1 MRLQAKRLPDA
12 VYRRFRQLRVSLAIQ
27 QRQGRL
33 RATLTALYSGLN
45 LMLSKEMRSWIFNF
59 QPAVEEIDLGKGYQT
74 SCVRKK
80 SWPRIWTRSNIF
92 VILSKFG
99 LSLAT
104 VGNSRTS

>member
-1 MRLQAKRLPDA
+1 
-12 VYRRFRQLRVSLAIQ
+12 
-27 QRQGRL
+27 
-33 RATLTALYSGLN
+33 
-45 LMLSKEMRSWIFNF
+45 MLSKEMRSWIFNF

-99 LSLAT
+99 LSLVSPDCVFGASLVPGT
-104 VGNSRTS
+104 CLERLLDFKGLFNKFLGSRIIGHVVLG

>member
-1 MRLQAKRLPDA
+1 
-12 VYRRFRQLRVSLAIQ
+12 
-27 QRQGRL
+27 
-33 RATLTALYSGLN
+33 
-45 LMLSKEMRSWIFNF
+45 MLSKEMRSWILNF

-104 VGNSRTS
+104 VGNSRTSEILTTKSMLRGPWDNLNVKFVLGSRRS